1 MLLQRMTEIQYRGFI
16 RQDIRLPG
24 KILQSAAYSQSHTEH
39 LPFVGQTG

>member
-1 MLLQRMTEIQYRGFI
+1 MLLQKVTEIQYRGFI

-24 KILQSAAYSQSHTEH
+24 KILQSAAYSQFHTGY